1 MASVPQ
7 PRRGYSLDARASRT
21 GASCF
26 FHRLPRRSGW
36 ILLLL
41 LVPGPAPGWATS
53 ETRVLFGA
61 EEFVRTSGPRD
72 RFEHTVMVPPSAR
85 PPFTLHLINGT
96 PDDEDREEKK
106 KDRNRD
112 EDRDQDK
119 HKDQD
124 PDRDREK
131 DQDDD
136 RDAPS
141 CGPSGEPRS
150 RKRTVSSGRVLL
162 DGVEV
167 VSSREFAKS
176 AEVIHKPLMLA
187 PGLHRLEILISGA
200 LGSHACVTI
209 TGTLRLGT
217 LAQARAGHTATL
229 LSDGTV
235 LLTGGGGKGKE
246 VLSSAEVFD
255 PTSLQ
260 SAPLSVELTTP
271 RTEHTATLLPNGEV
285 LEAAGRDRHGPL
297 FSAELFPGDRVFQDL
312 AAAVTIPRAGH
323 TATLLPD
330 GRVLLLGGLD
340 ASRLALE
347 QGETFEHPSGLLYDP
362 RNGTFTLL
370 PYALSVPRHHHTA
383 TLLPDGRVLIVGGR
397 HEDEVLASA
406 ELFDPAT
413 GESSLLDARLR
424 SARMQHTASLLND
437 GRVLIAGGRGKK
449 DALDS
454 VEVFDP
460 ATQTF
465 SKLHRKL
472 REERFNHT
480 ATGLPTGEILL
491 AGGRE
496 EEDKD
501 PTKDTELYGQP
512 GKDTTPPL
520 VLEVRPA
527 DHATSASGTPLIA
540 IRFSEPIKV
549 TTLKAG
555 TITLTGSASVGS
567 VGPVAGTVSPGEE
580 GLLAFFVPAAPLV
593 PGMTYTLTLEG
604 LIDRAGNP
612 LAPFSS
618 SFTTLILPP
627 SIDTFTPTQ
636 GPPGTA
642 VTIKG
647 EHFLHVQSVAFNG
660 MSATFT
666 VVSPTELTAIV
677 PLGAQSGQVNVTTG
691 GGTITFAEIFTVIS
705 PIMVAITSPADG
717 ATIDANRVQVRGTV
731 AGAVDEVGVSVNGF
745 PAQVN
750 NGQWAVDIPLVVG
763 SNTIKVTA
771 IEARGASGTVQ
782 ITVNVSHAVSPPLQ
796 LLGTP
801 EGGLAPLTVRFSAQ
815 NQTGRSLVLFEFDV
829 EGDGAVDVVATTF
842 QDVQVIYSKPGLLY
856 PVLKATD
863 EQGTQ
868 YTADTAISVLG
879 RDQMDA
885 LLKGKWN
892 GMKAALVASDV
903 EDALLFYAPEQRARF
918 RTLFMGLSAQISQ
931 IAQDMQEIQLI
942 SLIENRAKYRLRR
955 TQLYGGQEVTFTYY
969 VYFIQDAASIWHIED
984 F

>member
-1 MASVPQ
+1 MMASVPQ
-7 PRRGYSLDARASRT
+7 HKRRRSLAARAMRT
-21 GASCF
+21 LASCLL
-26 FHRLPRRSGW
+26 HHLPRSAGW

-41 LVPGPAPGWATS
+41 LVAGPAPGWGAP
-53 ETRVLFGA
+53 ETRLLFGP
-61 EEFVRTSGPRD
+61 EDFVRTSGPPD
-72 RFEHTVMVPPSAR
+72 RFERTVTVPPSAR
-85 PPFTLHLINGT
+85 LPFTLHLINGT

-106 KDRNRD
+106 SDSKRE
-112 EDRDQDK
+112 EDRDQDE
-119 HKDQD
+119 H
-124 PDRDREK
+124 K

-136 RDAPS
+136 RDVPS

-150 RKRTVSSGRVLL
+150 RKGAVSSGRVLL

-167 VSSREFAKS
+167 VSSREFAKP
-176 AEVIHKPLMLA
+176 AEVIHKSLRLA
-187 PGLHRLEILISGA
+187 PGSHHLKILISGA
-200 LGSHACVTI
+200 PGSHVCVTI

-235 LLTGGGGKGKE
+235 LLTGGRGPDKE

-260 SAPLSVELTTP
+260 SASLSAELTIP

-285 LEAAGRDRHGPL
+285 LQAAGRDRHGPQ
-297 FSAELFPGDRVFQDL
+297 FSAELFQRDGTFNGLPASVQ
-312 AAAVTIPRAGH
+312 IPRAGH

-362 RNGTFTLL
+362 RSGAFTLL
-370 PYALSVPRHHHTA
+370 PHALSVPRHHHTA
-383 TLLPDGRVLIVGGR
+383 TLLPDGRVLILGGQQ
-397 HEDEVLASA
+397 EDEVLASA

-413 GESSLLDARLR
+413 GESSLLDAPLR
-424 SARMQHTASLLND
+424 RARRQHTASLLND

-460 ATQTF
+460 TTQTF
-465 SKLHRKL
+465 SKLSSTLRK
-472 REERFNHT
+472 ERFNHT
-480 ATGLPTGEILL
+480 ATGLPTGKILI

-501 PTKDTELYGQP
+501 PTKDTELYAQP
-512 GKDTTPPL
+512 GKDTTPPS

-527 DHATSASGTPLIA
+527 DHATDVSGTPLIA
-540 IRFSEPIKV
+540 IRFSEPIKA

-555 TITLTGSASVGS
+555 TMTLTGSASVGS
-567 VGPVAGTVSPGEE
+567 NGPVAGTMSPGEE
-580 GLLAFFVPAAPLV
+580 GLLAFFIPTAPLV
-593 PGMTYTLTLEG
+593 PGTTYSLTLEG
-604 LIDRAGNP
+604 LTDRAGNP
-612 LAPFSS
+612 LVPFSS
-618 SFTTLILPP
+618 SFTTVILAP
-627 SIDTFTPTQ
+627 SIDTLTPTQ
-636 GPPGTA
+636 GQPGTA
-642 VTIKG
+642 VTIRG
-647 EHFLHVQSVAFNG
+647 EHFLQVQSVAFNG
-660 MSATFT
+660 MSAAFT
-666 VVSPTELTAIV
+666 VVSTTELTATV
-677 PLGAQSGQVNVTTG
+677 PQGARSGQVSVTTAG
-691 GGTITFAEIFTVIS
+691 GSITFAEIFTVIS

-717 ATIDANRVQVRGTV
+717 ASINANRVQVRGTV
-731 AGAVDEVGVSVNGF
+731 AGAVDEVGVSVDGF

-750 NGQWAVDIPLVVG
+750 NGQWALEIPLVVG

-771 IEARGASGTVQ
+771 IEARGASSTVQ
-782 ITVNVSHAVSPPLQ
+782 IAVNVSQAVSPPLQ
-796 LLGTP
+796 LLATP

-815 NQTGRSLVLFEFDV
+815 NQTGRSLVLFELDV

-842 QDVQVIYSKPGLLY
+842 QDVPVIYSKPGLLY

-879 RDQMDA
+879 RDRMDV

-892 GMKAALVASDV
+892 GMKAGLVASDV
-903 EDALLFYAPEQRARF
+903 EGALFFFAPEQRSRF
-918 RTLFMGLSAQISQ
+918 RTLFLGLSTQ
-931 IAQDMQEIQLI
+931 IAEIGRDMQDIQLI
-942 SLIENRAKYRLRR
+942 FLIENRAKYRLRR
-955 TQLYGGQEVTFTYY
+955 TQLYGGQAVNFTYY
-969 VYFIQDAASIWHIED
+969 VYFIQDAAGIWHIED